1 MPPGTGPIAWHAITF
16 VSHIRAFCPLF
27 HGFGAIAQYAMA
39 TAETEHEHVIFQF
52 EGSYRVWCPRAGQ
65 MLRFIKCPNECRCG
79 RLLLG
84 RTKIV
89 TTEDL

>member
-1 MPPGTGPIAWHAITF
+1 
-16 VSHIRAFCPLF
+16 
-27 HGFGAIAQYAMA
+27 MA

-84 RTKIV
+84 RTKII